1 MYAAAITFHW
11 ALFSD
16 DDDDDVAARAR
27 AAERDTGALIDVTK
41 LS

>member
-11 ALFSD
+11 ALFS